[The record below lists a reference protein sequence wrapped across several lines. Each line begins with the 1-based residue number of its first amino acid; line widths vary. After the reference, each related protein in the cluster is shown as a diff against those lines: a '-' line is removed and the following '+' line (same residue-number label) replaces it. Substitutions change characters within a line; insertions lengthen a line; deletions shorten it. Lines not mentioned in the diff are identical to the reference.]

1 MAILNSSSFI
11 SFVAISILASSLVAC
26 TGDESSAFSDLSK
39 ADRELTSEQLLGK
52 LLFEDT
58 NLSEPHG
65 QACASC
71 HVAKAAFTGDDGS
84 SVDGVAAGAV
94 KGVTG
99 TRNTQTAAYA
109 MFSPPFH
116 FEAVLEDGVL
126 EYIPMGGQFWDGRAD
141 TLADQAKQP
150 LLNPREM
157 NNPSVAAVV
166 AKVRAARYASLFTSV
181 YGADALNDDAVAYDL
196 LARAIAAFEQTPR
209 FRRFSSAFDD
219 YLRGVA
225 QLSSKAARGFELFKD
240 PEKGNCIACHVGNE
254 ASTDPQQW
262 LFTDFTYD
270 NLGVPRNTAITDNA
284 DPTFFDLGLCR
295 QPGLTAKAP
304 EGFDIESLCGAFKV
318 PTLRNV
324 AVTGPYTHNG
334 YFKTL
339 RDVVAFYATRDT
351 NPERWYPNGVKFDDL
366 PDVYR
371 GNVNQS
377 EPPYDRLLGETPRL
391 TDDEIDAIVAFL
403 ESLTDR

>member
-1 MAILNSSSFI
+1 MSTSSA
-11 SFVAISILASSLVAC
+11 FVTVSIVATSLVAC
-26 TGDESSAFSDLSK
+26 IGDESSDVSDLAK

-71 HVAKAAFTGDDGS
+71 HVAKNAFTGDAGS
-84 SVDGVAAGAV
+84 EVDGVAAGAV

-116 FEAVLEDGVL
+116 FEWVVEGDVV
-126 EYIPMGGQFWDGRAD
+126 EYIPTGGQFWDGRAD

-150 LLNPREM
+150 FLNPREM
-157 NNPSVAAVV
+157 NNPSIAAVI
-166 AKVRAARYASLFTSV
+166 AKVRTAKYASLFTTV
-181 YGADALNDDAVAYDL
+181 YGADALKDDAAAYDL
-196 LARAIAAFEQTPR
+196 VARAIAAFEQARR

-219 YLRGVA
+219 HLRGVA
-225 QLSSKAARGFELFKD
+225 PLSGKAARGFELFKD

-254 ASTDPQQW
+254 ASTDPQEW

-270 NLGVPRNTAITDNA
+270 NLGVPRNIAITDNA
-284 DPTFFDLGLCR
+284 DPAFFDLGLCR
-295 QPGLTAKAP
+295 QDGLAAKAP
-304 EGFDIESLCGAFKV
+304 AGFDIETLCGAFKV

-324 AVTGPYTHNG
+324 AVTGPYMHNG
-334 YFKTL
+334 YFKSL
-339 RDVVAFYATRDT
+339 RDVVAFYVTRDT

-366 PDVYR
+366 PEAYH

-391 TDDEIDAIVAFL
+391 TDDEIDAVVAFL
-403 ESLTDR
+403 ESVTDR